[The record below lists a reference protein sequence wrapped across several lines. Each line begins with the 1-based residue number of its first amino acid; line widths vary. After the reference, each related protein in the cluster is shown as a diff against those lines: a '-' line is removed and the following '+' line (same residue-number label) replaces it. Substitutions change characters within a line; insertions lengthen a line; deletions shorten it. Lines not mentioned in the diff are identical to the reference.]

1 MWLKHIRK
9 HATTTP
15 VVYSCLPSRL
25 CALSRPNDRTRRN
38 QIKSMQ
44 IYIYF
49 NTSDQS
55 PALKTFRI
63 LLFFF
68 FSVHSAWPPNEWWE
82 RNIRKNGK
90 KNMEHD
96 NAKSKTNAKRAQK
109 KNEDKRERKKCAR
122 HSGESLLANM
132 CSRASES
139 VVCRTLEKLTWRE
152 NVAPGSVWWWV
163 MGWDG
168 TRWQMPFLFAILQ
181 LCTHFNCRSIKQEAR
196 DHPPSSEPQ
205 ASDGIH
211 KRIFLLIIKFV
222 SRVFS
227 VVGTCK
233 VLLWC
238 RRRLHYERRYPTN
251 EFQLISTH
259 PTEIELPL
267 NSFDWMKNLNNFDSA
282 SRCATV
288 FLDISVF
295 CVGAQQRSWCFT
307 NLFFVSFRCR
317 WPNCKIG

>member
-1 MWLKHIRK
+1 
-9 HATTTP
+9 
-15 VVYSCLPSRL
+15 
-25 CALSRPNDRTRRN
+25 
-38 QIKSMQ
+38 
-44 IYIYF
+44 
-49 NTSDQS
+49 
-55 PALKTFRI
+55 
-63 LLFFF
+63 
-68 FSVHSAWPPNEWWE
+68 
-82 RNIRKNGK
+82 
-90 KNMEHD
+90 MEHD

-238 RRRLHYERRYPTN
+238 RRRLIMNEDIQQMNSNWFRRIRPKSN
-251 EFQLISTH
+251 CRWIHLIEWRIWITSIPHQGAPPFFWT
-259 PTEIELPL
+259 
-267 NSFDWMKNLNNFDSA
+267 SA
-282 SRCATV
+282 
-288 FLDISVF
+288 
-295 CVGAQQRSWCFT
+295 
-307 NLFFVSFRCR
+307 FFVLAHNSGVDVLQTCFSFHFDVDDRIAKSANYR
-317 WPNCKIG
+317 SHWALRAEGIGKVM